1 MRFVIRLYI
10 YIYFVIQIIE
20 ILALRDKTE
29 ALVLLNK

>member
-10 YIYFVIQIIE
+10 FRNSNYRNP
-20 ILALRDKTE
+20 RDKTE